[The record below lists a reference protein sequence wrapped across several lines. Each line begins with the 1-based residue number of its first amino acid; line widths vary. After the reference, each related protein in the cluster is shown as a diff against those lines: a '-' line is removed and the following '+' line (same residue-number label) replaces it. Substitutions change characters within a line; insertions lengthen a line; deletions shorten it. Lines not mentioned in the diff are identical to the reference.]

1 MTRRQLL
8 GWFATHPRAQRA
20 ALLAPGALW
29 LAVFFLV
36 PLLILLAYSFMP
48 RGVYGGV
55 GRGFTLE
62 HYARFLDPL
71 YLSVLGR
78 TVWLS
83 FLTTVGCFFLGLPTA
98 WVIRRSSPNWRN
110 LLLFLVVLPFWTS
123 SLVRTYAMM
132 FLLRDTGLVNTLL
145 LNVGLISTPLDLL
158 YTQGAVLAG
167 LVYSA
172 LPFMVLPLY
181 TSIEKLPR
189 RLLEASQDL
198 GASPWQ
204 TFLRVTVPLTMPG
217 IAAGSILVFIPVL
230 GAFAL
235 PELMGGESV
244 RMIGSVIDI
253 HFGQQNRAAGS
264 ALTLVL
270 MLFTTALTWL
280 YYRLRRTEGLV

>member
-1 MTRRQLL
+1 MKKS
-8 GWFATHPRAQRA
+8 
-20 ALLAPGALW
+20 LW
-29 LAVFFLV
+29 L
-36 PLLILLAYSFMP
+36 LLP
-48 RGVYGGV
+48 
-55 GRGFTLE
+55 
-62 HYARFLDPL
+62 
-71 YLSVLGR
+71 
-78 TVWLS
+78 
-83 FLTTVGCFFLGLPTA
+83 PTA
-98 WVIRRSSPNWRN
+98 WLLLFLVVPTAILSASAFSAEGRAYMTDGDTLRLLWRSVRIAAAATALCLAAGYPVAYFIAGCTPKWRR
-110 LLLFLVVLPFWTS
+110 LLLFLVVLPFWTNL
-123 SLVRTYAMM
+123 LVRTYALIFCLRPIG
-132 FLLRDTGLVNTLL
+132 FL
-145 LNVGLISTPLDLL
+145 
-158 YTQGAVLAG
+158 YHEGAVILG
-167 LVYSA
+167 LFHSY